1 LIHDPPATN
10 APGLQKPPFVAAFG
24 RLGAHFSSPAN
35 VYVDGFNL
43 YNGILKMHKSQ
54 AV

>member
-1 LIHDPPATN
+1 M
-10 APGLQKPPFVAAFG
+10 G
-24 RLGAHFSSPAN
+24 RVPVPTN

-43 YNGILKMHKSQ
+43 YNGMFKRGRSQ